1 MTETKFM
8 DEFLDAFA
16 HSGSIMITCRCGRL
30 HVATNEIE
38 YLESEDIEEI
48 EELKRKSPDKVI
60 EWDCDMISWT
70 TINSEVVVFD
80 CPCGYADFLCNFIEG
95 YHEEIMKVIEKIIK
109 SEKGVIDNK
118 EELFRKVKE
127 AK

>member
-1 MTETKFM
+1 MTEPKFM
-8 DEFLDAFA
+8 DDFLDAFA
-16 HSGSIMITCRCGRL
+16 HSGSIMIYCRCGRL

-70 TINSEVVVFD
+70 TINSETVVFD

-109 SEKGVIDNK
+109 FDRDNVDNK
-118 EELFRKVKE
+118 EELLRKVKG